1 MDEFEVSASVE
12 NLHKIDTFI
21 SSRLEE
27 AGCPMKT
34 MMKIEI
40 IVDEIC
46 GNIVR
51 YSGASFIRVSFN
63 RDEDNSVTLTFTDDG
78 MPYDPLSAKEPDISA
93 SLDDR
98 PIGGLGVFIVKNI
111 MDKLSYENKN
121 GRNILTAK
129 KKL

>member
-1 MDEFEVSASVE
+1 MDEFEISASVE
-12 NLHKIDTFI
+12 NLHKIDAFI

-51 YSGASFIRVSFN
+51 YSGASFIRVSFKK
-63 RDEDNSVTLTFTDDG
+63 DEDNSVTLIFTDDG
-78 MPYDPLSAKEPDISA
+78 IPYDPLSAKEPDISA

-98 PIGGLGVFIVKNI
+98 PIGGLGVFIVRNI

>member
-1 MDEFEVSASVE
+1 MDEFEVSASIE
-12 NLHKIDTFI
+12 SLHRIDDFI
-21 SSRLEE
+21 RSKLEV

-34 MMKIEI
+34 LMKIEI

-51 YSGASFIRVSFN
+51 YSGASFIRVSFCK
-63 RDEDNSVTLTFTDDG
+63 DEDNTVTLTFTDDG
-78 MPYDPLSAKEPDISA
+78 KPYDPLSAKEPDISA
-93 SLDDR
+93 SFDDR
-98 PIGGLGVFIVKNI
+98 PIGGLGVFIVRNI
-111 MDKLSYENKN
+111 MDKLSYQNKN

>member
-78 MPYDPLSAKEPDISA
+78 IPYDPLSAKEPDISA

-98 PIGGLGVFIVKNI
+98 PIGGLGVFIVRNT
-111 MDKLSYENKN
+111 MDKLSYQNKN

>member
-1 MDEFEVSASVE
+1 MEDFEVSATIE
-12 NLHKIDTFI
+12 NLHSIDEFI

-34 MMKIEI
+34 LMKIEI

-51 YSGASFIRVSFN
+51 YSGASFIRVSVSKN
-63 RDEDNSVTLTFTDDG
+63 EDNTVTLIFTDDG
-78 MPYDPLSAKEPDISA
+78 KPYDPLSSEEPDINA
-93 SLDDR
+93 SFDDR
-98 PIGGLGVFIVKNI
+98 PIGGLGIFIVRNT

-121 GRNILTAK
+121 GQNILTAEK
-129 KKL
+129 NL

>member
-40 IVDEIC
+40 IVDETC

-78 MPYDPLSAKEPDISA
+78 IPYDPLSAKEPDISA

-98 PIGGLGVFIVKNI
+98 PIGGLGVFIVRNT
-111 MDKLSYENKN
+111 MDKLSYQNKN

>member
-21 SSRLEE
+21 SSRLEK

-78 MPYDPLSAKEPDISA
+78 IPYDPLSAKEPDISA

-98 PIGGLGVFIVKNI
+98 PIGGLGVFIVRNT
-111 MDKLSYENKN
+111 MDKLSYQNKN

>member
-1 MDEFEVSASVE
+1 MDELEVSASVE
-12 NLHKIDTFI
+12 NFHKIDDFI

>member
-78 MPYDPLSAKEPDISA
+78 IPYDPLSAKEPDISA

-98 PIGGLGVFIVKNI
+98 PIGGLGVFIVRNT
-111 MDKLSYENKN
+111 MNKLSYQNKN